1 MHLENPFPGGIQHF
15 QPPCCAHS
23 DCPSRTAGGPP
34 FRFRYRGRF
43 LRQCDRRS
51 VRRFHCHV
59 CRRSFSV
66 QTFRVDYRLHRP
78 DLTAPIFDV
87 FVSKVTQRQAARNLV
102 CTRKTVR
109 RRLLLLAQ
117 HAGEFHTRAL
127 ERAASRGALHG
138 GFQLDELETFER
150 DRRLRPVTM
159 PILIHESSRFVLHIE
174 VGTMPSR
181 GGLRPRDRARKFEME
196 AVEGVRVS
204 QSREAVKRC
213 FECLA
218 RTLGHDARPTI
229 LTDKKKLYVTVL
241 KETLIVPYEHRT
253 WPGDAPKTRSNPLW
267 SINHTLGMWRD
278 GLSRL
283 VRRTW
288 GATKE
293 RAWLARHAWIWM
305 AYRNYIREFT
315 NKKKKVCSGQLAGVV
330 DRHFTKRNFFE
341 WRVMPSA

>member
-1 MHLENPFPGGIQHF
+1 MLLESPFPGGIQHF

-23 DCPSRTAGGPP
+23 DCPSRAVGGPP
-34 FRFRYRGRF
+34 FRFRFRGRF
-43 LRQCDRRS
+43 QRRCDRRS
-51 VRRFHCHV
+51 VRRFHCHA

-87 FVSKVTQRQAARNLV
+87 FVSKVTQRQAARNLT

-109 RRLLLLAQ
+109 RRMILLAR
-117 HAGEFHTRAL
+117 HASEFHARAL
-127 ERAASRGALHG
+127 ERAASRGALQDS
-138 GFQLDELETFER
+138 FQLDELETFER

-159 PILIHESSRFVLHIE
+159 PILIHVASRFVLHVE
-174 VGTMPSR
+174 VGSLPSR
-181 GGLRPRDRARKFEME
+181 GRLRPRDLARKREME

-213 FECLA
+213 FETLA
-218 RTLGHDARPTI
+218 RTLGPKAWPTI
-229 LTDKKKLYVTVL
+229 RTDKRPSYATVL
-241 KETLIVPYEHRT
+241 RETLPDGYEHRAS
-253 WPGDAPKTRSNPLW
+253 PGDAPKTKSNPLW
-267 SINHTLGMWRD
+267 PINHTLGMWRD

-288 GATKE
+288 GVTKE
-293 RAWLARHAWIWM
+293 RAWLARHAWVWI

-315 NKKKKVCSGQLAGVV
+315 NKNKRVSSAQLAGVV
-330 DRHFTKRNFFE
+330 DRRFTKTNFFE
-341 WRVMPSA
+341 WRVVPKA